1 MARKKRKPIRKRFL
15 YFFLNDKIH
24 KVLRAHRSKDE
35 LIAWSY
41 LDKKRMLYSYAQVEK
56 YMENAYTLTQVAKI
70 LNKHRVTILDYILEG
85 KIKSPQKVYPI
96 SNPDNENWSKYMF
109 SESDILDLH
118 QFILDAG
125 HSKELPS
132 KTELQALLKR
142 NVILYTK
149 TDEGKFVPVWRAE
162 E

>member
-1 MARKKRKPIRKRFL
+1 MVRRKRKSVRKRFL

-35 LIAWSY
+35 LVAWCY
-41 LDKKRMLYSYAQVEK
+41 PDKKRVLYSYSQVEK
-56 YMENAYTLTQVAKI
+56 SMQNAYTMTQVGLI
-70 LNKHRVTILDYILEG
+70 LGKHKVTIQDYILEG
-85 KIKSPQKVYPI
+85 KIKAPQKVYPI
-96 SNPDNENWSKYMF
+96 SNPDHENWSKYMF

-118 QFILDAG
+118 QFIIDAG

-149 TDEGKFVPVWRAE
+149 TDEGKYVPVWKAE
-162 E
+162 